1 MRSLLK
7 KNIINFIRF
16 IPHKLRKYFLFILAD
31 SLKYKDGKLG
41 REAILDFNVLENL
54 KLDSYYL
61 SIYYSSLYKAGD
73 EKNDNVYKLL
83 RHINLYTYIINIIE
97 KGIEGDFAECGC
109 FNGNSLF
116 ATKKI
121 LDDNNSKKAIH
132 VFDSFEGGLS
142 EFKKQD
148 FEDSSIKSLD
158 EAILVKEQFSS
169 SFKMLSNKISESNNI
184 FLNKGWIPSV
194 LEKEKD
200 RKYAFVH
207 IDVDLFEPTYYS
219 HKYFF
224 ERLSPGGIIVCDD
237 YGYSQFPGAAKAV
250 EKFISS
256 ISSHS
261 YTHFLKHSF
270 GTSVIIKK

>member
-7 KNIINFIRF
+7 KNIVNLIRF
-16 IPHKLRKYFLFILAD
+16 IPYRLRKSFLYILAD
-31 SLKYKDGKLG
+31 TLKNKDGKLG
-41 REAILDFNVLENL
+41 REAILDFNALQNL
-54 KLDSYYL
+54 NLDSYYL

-73 EKNDNVYKLL
+73 EKTDNVYKLL
-83 RHINLYTYIINIIE
+83 RHLNLYTYISNIIKNE
-97 KGIEGDFAECGC
+97 VEGDFAECGC

-121 LDDNNSKKAIH
+121 LDDNNSKKSIH

-142 EFKKQD
+142 EFIKKD
-148 FEDSSIKSLD
+148 FEGCSINSFD
-158 EAILVKEQFSS
+158 EAIMVKKQFSS
-169 SFKMLSNKISESNNI
+169 SYRRLLNKVSESNNI
-184 FLNKGWIPSV
+184 FLNKGWIPSI

-224 ERLSPGGIIVCDD
+224 ERLNPGGIIVCDD

-250 EKFISS
+250 EQFISS

-261 YTHFLKHSF
+261 YSHFLKHSF

>member
-1 MRSLLK
+1 LRSLIKTNLV
-7 KNIINFIRF
+7 NLIRF
-16 IPHKLRKYFLFILAD
+16 IPYKFRKSFLYLLAD
-31 SLKYKDGKLG
+31 SFKSKNGRLG
-41 REAILDFNVLENL
+41 REAILDFNVLQNL
-54 KLDSYYL
+54 NLDSYYL

-73 EKNDNVYKLL
+73 EKTDNIFKLL
-83 RHINLYTYIINIIE
+83 RHLNLYTYITNIIE

-121 LDDNNSKKAIH
+121 LDDNNSKKSIH

-142 EFKKQD
+142 EFTKKD
-148 FEDSSIKSLD
+148 FEDSSIKSIE
-158 EAILVKEQFSS
+158 EAYKVKKQFSS
-169 SFKMLSNKISESNNI
+169 SFKRLSNKISESNNI
-184 FLNKGWIPSV
+184 FLNKGWIPNI
-194 LEKEKD
+194 LEMEKD

-207 IDVDLFEPTYYS
+207 IDVDLFEPTYES

-224 ERLSPGGIIVCDD
+224 DRLSSGGIIVCDD

-256 ISSHS
+256 IPSNT